1 MPLFVKDPDVD
12 RWAQHLASARHVTK
26 TEVIRSALRREMER
40 EQAKPDLVAAG
51 LEFAAALRAR
61 GDAGRAAPADKAF
74 IDGLYERD

>member
-12 RWAQHLASARHVTK
+12 RWAQHLASVRQVTK

-40 EQAKPDLVAAG
+40 ERAKPNLVTVG
-51 LEFAAALRAR
+51 LEFASALRAR
-61 GDAGRAAPADKAF
+61 GDPARAAPADTVF